1 MESTESFHRP
11 LLPHTQHC
19 LPHQGGLGV
28 TVDETT
34 STGSHHPES
43 AVRVT
48 LGVGHSV
55 GLNMCLMNDLYGYMC
70 VKSLQSCPAL
80 CDPMNYGPPGF
91 SLQGDSA
98 GKNPGVGY
106 HGLPQGVFPTQGS
119 NPCLSCLLH
128 WQVGSLPL
136 APPGMLPCRVYHCTK
151 VSYRVGPCPETL
163 CALPVIPHSLTVPGN
178 HWTLYCLS
186 DFAFSR
192 MSYSWNYTTCRHSR
206 LDSFT

>member
-70 VKSLQSCPAL
+70 VKSLQSCPTL

-151 VSYRVGPCPETL
+151 VSYRVVS
-163 CALPVIPHSLTVPGN
+163 LP
-178 HWTLYCLS
+178 
-186 DFAFSR
+186 
-192 MSYSWNYTTCRHSR
+192 
-206 LDSFT
+206 

>member
-1 MESTESFHRP
+1 M
-11 LLPHTQHC
+11 
-19 LPHQGGLGV
+19 
-28 TVDETT
+28 DETT

-70 VKSLQSCPAL
+70 VKSLQSCPTL

-106 HGLPQGVFPTQGS
+106 HGLPRESSQPRGQTHVSHVCCTGRWV
-119 NPCLSCLLH
+119 L
-128 WQVGSLPL
+128 
-136 APPGMLPCRVYHCTK
+136 YH
-151 VSYRVGPCPETL
+151 
-163 CALPVIPHSLTVPGN
+163 
-178 HWTLYCLS
+178 
-186 DFAFSR
+186 
-192 MSYSWNYTTCRHSR
+192 
-206 LDSFT
+206 